1 MQTWNPLWSFVEW
14 SEWAIFFNDLLDLM
28 IFFKNE
34 MCCVSNESRSYEITL
49 TVLFLMPVLCSCVLG
64 ALLGGDLGNSNGACP
79 SPVRKS
85 SHTVTHPAP
94 FCFPC
99 FSCTSLKREM
109 ILELTDRATAEYFM
123 CGNRRSRVRDSE
135 HSRTHEQE
143 NTCWL
148 ATAEGHSTSCL

>member
-1 MQTWNPLWSFVEW
+1 
-14 SEWAIFFNDLLDLM
+14 M

-34 MCCVSNESRSYEITL
+34 MCSVSNESRSYEITL

-123 CGNRRSRVRDSE
+123 CGNRRSRVRDLNTVA
-135 HSRTHEQE
+135 HTSRKTPVDWRQLKVTVQAACKQSKDQNGFQVVGEKRE
-143 NTCWL
+143 
-148 ATAEGHSTSCL
+148 ERV